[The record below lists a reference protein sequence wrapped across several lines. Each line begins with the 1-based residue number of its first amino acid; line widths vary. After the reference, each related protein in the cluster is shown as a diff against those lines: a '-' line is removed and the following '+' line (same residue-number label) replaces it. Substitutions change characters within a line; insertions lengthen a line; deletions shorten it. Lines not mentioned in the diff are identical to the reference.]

1 MTAANDSEELEA
13 LFDSIVAESSENK
26 VPSAGA
32 DVSSNSDSEELQALF
47 DSTVAVSSEIKAAAS
62 EAPPPS
68 TSDSEELQALFDSTV
83 AQFSENPP
91 AAGSTDAHST
101 STLIPDE
108 AYMRIGNLTRDLH
121 ETLHQLGYSETLNK
135 IAHSDFPEAR
145 EQLAYIANLTE
156 QAANRTMNAVE
167 KVQPL
172 QDAIESQSQKLDARW
187 KLLFDNQSSAEELK
201 RLSADTRSFLFGVP
215 LQAQK
220 SNTQLIEIMMAQE
233 FQDLTGQ
240 VIKKIIALAQK
251 IEQEMLQLLVATL
264 PSDKSPVFESELLN
278 APITHPAGSPSGA
291 APQEQVDD
299 LLESLGF

>member
-26 VPSAGA
+26 APSADA

-47 DSTVAVSSEIKAAAS
+47 DGA
-62 EAPPPS
+62 
-68 TSDSEELQALFDSTV
+68 V
-83 AQFSENPP
+83 AQFSENTPP
-91 AAGSTDAHST
+91 TPDTDIHSV
-101 STLIPDE
+101 SALIPDE
-108 AYMRIGNLTRDLH
+108 VYVRIGNLTRDLH
-121 ETLHQLGYSETLNK
+121 ETLHQLGYSDTLSK

-145 EQLAYIANLTE
+145 EQLAYIASLTE

-187 KLLFDNQSSAEELK
+187 KLLFDNQSGVEELQ

-251 IEQEMLQLLVATL
+251 IEQEMLQLLVATM
-264 PSDKSPVFESELLN
+264 PADKCAALESEQLN
-278 APITHPAGSPSGA
+278 APIANPAGSPNGA
-291 APQEQVDD
+291 TPQKQVDD